1 MGREKSG
8 ETDKHEREKHGEK
21 RVRRQESE
29 EIKLGRQ
36 EGVNRRERQEWGE
49 RSVGREKWVGRREGV
64 ELDKSWSTRGNRQD
78 LRDKRE

>member
-49 RSVGREKWVGRREGV
+49 RSVGREK
-64 ELDKSWSTRGNRQD
+64 
-78 LRDKRE
+78 

>member
-1 MGREKSG
+1 MGRDRRLDKRVWRNEGGTRGGETNMGREKSG
-8 ETDKHEREKHGEK
+8 ETDKHGREKHGEK

-49 RSVGREKWVGRREGV
+49 RSEWGDE
-64 ELDKSWSTRGNRQD
+64 RG
-78 LRDKRE
+78 